1 MFKDYDKYLSASLKM
16 YIFVLIIVFILKL
29 VGMDYF
35 ALALDNPLIVKLA
48 FFIKSNRIINNF
60 VFLIPLIFYQFII
73 LVVVCNDNSKKI
85 RIYNIIVL
93 PFMYFLECYKQNL
106 FGNFASLA
114 EIVFFYIVCLIYCK
128 FNKIEFKTKKFIK
141 ISLLFILLQTIS
153 TFIRFRYSIL
163 YVNNPIANLILNLD
177 YIISMLIIYKLY
189 FMKGGYFKWTV
200 GSLEEVSSFSPK
212 KMNLKNLLKKLQ
224 VNLHKFKEL
233 PKQERLAISIYMF
246 LSLLWNTLSL
256 VIILLVANLNHTFI
270 ECLFIITS
278 FWLSKHTFGKPFH
291 LRSMIQ
297 CFIVSNLTYYVLNRI
312 TTPLGISI
320 FVPILLGVGLSYVTS
335 KLVKKTYK
343 PLYRG
348 MPKDLFEETI
358 LKVVDKDSLKY
369 KICYGFYI
377 NKKSDLALSFE
388 YNYSLAGIRKIKD
401 RINAKIKELN

>member
-29 VGMDYF
+29 VGMDCF
-35 ALALDNPLIVKLA
+35 GLDLNNSTI
-48 FFIKSNRIINNF
+48 ISINNF
-60 VFLIPLIFYQFII
+60 CLKWNLDAWVSFINCFITFYIMFS
-73 LVVVCNDNSKKI
+73 LNVNENSKKVKKLVI
-85 RIYNIIVL
+85 FTFPITIAVKYSGYFVNEFIYFIIQFIYMFILIAIFQKKVNIKM
-93 PFMYFLECYKQNL
+93 FWRY
-106 FGNFASLA
+106 
-114 EIVFFYIVCLIYCK
+114 
-128 FNKIEFKTKKFIK
+128 IK
-141 ISLLFILLQTIS
+141 IYLFLSIIQLIS
-153 TFIRFRYSIL
+153 TVCRGQDFNYVEYNFIVSTL
-163 YVNNPIANLILNLD
+163 MSLD
-177 YIISMLIIYKLY
+177 YLIMLIIIHKLY
-189 FMKGGYFKWTV
+189 FAKGGILCHHYQEAEV
-200 GSLEEVSSFSPK
+200 GFSLPK
-212 KMNLKNLLKKLQ
+212 KMNLKNLLKRLQ